1 MNELWLPLCPLAQW
15 RAESAHRTQADT
27 AGRVGVSVNTIRSW
41 EQGVSA
47 PNEGN
52 MVKLAIVMDR
62 PLVDRAWSDWLAAR
76 PSPVAQ

>member
-1 MNELWLPLCPLAQW
+1 
-15 RAESAHRTQADT
+15 
-27 AGRVGVSVNTIRSW
+27 
-41 EQGVSA
+41 
-47 PNEGN
+47 